1 MSLFSK
7 RAAPVPLRN
16 SGFSIGPNW
25 TGETVTEETALE
37 VSTVLA
43 CVSLLADSVAALP
56 LIAIRNVG
64 TRTERLSSPSWITD
78 PAPTVTAYELMH
90 MTVTS
95 LALHGNA
102 YWWMD
107 WVGGEAGQPGQ
118 VVPLHPDNVTV
129 TIVGNVRTY
138 TVGAVAVPAEN
149 IMHLRWFTPPQAA
162 KGISPIHQQRTTF
175 GIALA
180 QARHLAQFYGEGAT
194 PSSVLE
200 TDAELTPEAARVLQ
214 ATWESQH
221 RRHRKPAVLSGGL
234 KWRPVQASAAEME
247 LTASRIE
254 TVNEIARV
262 FRIPPYMVGG
272 SGPSNVYSNTEA
284 LGLQFVQYGLLP
296 WLKRIEA
303 AASSLMPAAA
313 RVEFDTSAFLRAD
326 TINRFRAHQ
335 IGIMSGILSP
345 NEARQ
350 VENLEPYEGG
360 NDFVMA
366 LPGAPMAG
374 PGDTL
379 PPVGIDNDPAQ

>member
-1 MSLFSK
+1 
-7 RAAPVPLRN
+7 
-16 SGFSIGPNW
+16 
-25 TGETVTEETALE
+25 
-37 VSTVLA
+37 
-43 CVSLLADSVAALP
+43 
-56 LIAIRNVG
+56 
-64 TRTERLSSPSWITD
+64 
-78 PAPTVTAYELMH
+78 
-90 MTVTS
+90 
-95 LALHGNA
+95 
-102 YWWMD
+102 MD

-303 AASSLMPAAA
+303 AASSLMPSGV

-335 IGIMSGILSP
+335 IGIASGILSP

-360 NDFVMA
+360 DDFVMA